1 MHATAAPRLQIL
13 AAALLFSTGGAA
25 IKAVSLTAWQTA
37 AVRSSLATLALI
49 LLMPSWRRGWTRRTL
64 LVGIAYATTM
74 ILFVLGNKLTTGAN
88 IIFLQ
93 ATAPL
98 YLLLVGPLLLRE
110 RVGRREVAVAGALA
124 LGMALFFIGF
134 ESPQETAPNPRLGNL
149 LGAFAG
155 LSWALTL
162 AGLRWLGRSTPEP
175 GTDPAGAAVLAG
187 NVITGFACLPLAFP
201 FGPTAATDWAL
212 LAYLGLFQIGLAYV
226 FMTRGVRAVGA
237 FEASLLLI
245 LEPVASVF
253 WIWWAHGERPA
264 GWAIAGCAVILIA
277 TVTNT
282 FAARPRNAEDGVRS
296 HISTFRR

>member
-1 MHATAAPRLQIL
+1 MHATSAPRLQIL

-37 AVRSSLATLALI
+37 AVRSSIAALALFFF
-49 LLMPSWRRGWTRRTL
+49 MPSWRRGWTRGTL
-64 LVGIAYATTM
+64 LVGLTYATTM
-74 ILFVLGNKLTTGAN
+74 ILFVLGNKLTTSAN

-110 RVGRREVAVAGALA
+110 RVGRREMAVAGALA

-162 AGLRWLGRSTPEP
+162 AGLRWLGRGAPVP
-175 GTDPAGAAVLAG
+175 GADPAGAAVLAG
-187 NVITGFACLPLAFP
+187 NGIAGLACLPLAFP

-212 LAYLGLFQIGLAYV
+212 VAYLGLFQICLAYV
-226 FMTRGVRAVGA
+226 FMTRGLRGVGA
-237 FEASLLLI
+237 FEVSLLLV
-245 LEPVASVF
+245 LEPVAGVF
-253 WIWWAHGERPA
+253 WTWLAHGERPA

-277 TVTNT
+277 TVINT
-282 FAARPRNAEDGVRS
+282 FVARQRDAVRAL
-296 HISTFRR
+296 

>member
-1 MHATAAPRLQIL
+1 MRANAAPRLQIV

-37 AVRSSLATLALI
+37 AVRSSIAALALI
-49 LLMPSWRRGWTRRTL
+49 LFMPSWRRGWTRGTL
-64 LVGIAYATTM
+64 LVGLAYGVTM
-74 ILFVLGNKLTTGAN
+74 VLFVQGNKLTTNAN

-98 YLLLVGPLLLRE
+98 YLLLIGPLLLRE
-110 RVGRREVAVAGALA
+110 RIGRREVAVAGALA

-162 AGLRWLGRSTPEP
+162 AGLRWLGRGAPVP
-175 GTDPAGAAVLAG
+175 GADPAGAAVLVGNGIAG
-187 NVITGFACLPLAFP
+187 LACLPLAFP

-212 LAYLGLFQIGLAYV
+212 VAYLGLFQIGLAYV
-226 FMTRGVRAVGA
+226 FMTRGLRGVGA
-237 FEASLLLI
+237 FEVSLLLV
-245 LEPVASVF
+245 LEPVAGVF
-253 WIWWAHGERPA
+253 WTWLAHGERPA

-277 TVTNT
+277 TVTNAFT
-282 FAARPRNAEDGVRS
+282 TRRPDAVRA
-296 HISTFRR
+296 F